1 MQTKNTSNTKK
12 LGLFGLVTVATL
24 GATALANAETYT
36 VQKGDT
42 LSAIAKKNGT
52 TVDEIVSKNGIQDAN
67 KISIGQNLTINETT
81 EEPAETPA
89 SVETSTSTETV
100 SESATSTDSTQSE
113 SNQTTDTNLSSS
125 EVAAKE
131 EIAQR
136 ESGGSYTAQ
145 NGQYYGR
152 YQLSSSYLNGDLS
165 PENQEKV
172 ADNYVAS
179 RYGSWTAALA
189 FWNANGWY

>member
-1 MQTKNTSNTKK
+1 MQMVNKSKTMKAS
-12 LGLFGLVTVATL
+12 LVGLAAVATL
-24 GATALANAETYT
+24 GATTLVKADSYT

-42 LSAIAKKNGT
+42 LSAIAKNHNT
-52 TVDEIVSKNGIQDAN
+52 TVDTIISENGIQDAN
-67 KISIGQNLTINETT
+67 KISIGQVLSINGSGQESSELSTNT
-81 EEPAETPA
+81 DTDTDTA
-89 SVETSTSTETV
+89 SATVVETQATEST
-100 SESATSTDSTQSE
+100 
-113 SNQTTDTNLSSS
+113 LSSS
-125 EVAAKE
+125 EAAAKE

-136 ESGGSYTAQ
+136 ESSGSYTAQ

-152 YQLSSSYLNGDLS
+152 YQLTLSYLNGDLS
-165 PENQEKV
+165 PENQERV